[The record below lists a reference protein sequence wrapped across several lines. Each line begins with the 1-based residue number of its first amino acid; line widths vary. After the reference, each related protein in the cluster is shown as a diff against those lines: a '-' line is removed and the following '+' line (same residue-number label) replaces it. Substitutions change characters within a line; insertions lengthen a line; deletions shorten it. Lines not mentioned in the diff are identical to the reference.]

1 MISADIMCKTQGE
14 AIYMKASFSAEDSW
28 KFRPAFFRV
37 RRTRLEG
44 AVALLARAFI
54 ALILL
59 SFILL
64 SFIGWSVSASAQPAP
79 AIVRVDATP
88 SHIINSFDPDSAL
101 GSSIDVLSRMDI
113 DRVYTPHIIQESLSA
128 GWGPITYRNNTE
140 LRMAAWHWN
149 ENGTWS
155 DPAHRSGYF
164 TGSTELKDPIRYIL
178 AYALP
183 HRGFAT
189 SGDRP
194 VQGPNLTYWKSN
206 PYLTSK
212 FTGEND
218 ALHPQ
223 WVVVDLRA
231 EKPVNAVRVD
241 WASPYATTYQL
252 EYWTGTD
259 ALDFD
264 AGPKGEWKIFPAG
277 MLKQARGGTVTLKLA
292 DTPVS
297 TRFLR
302 VLMTESSNTCD
313 EHGSSDVRNCVGYAI
328 QHIAAGTIDGS
339 GAFVEVAKEPRER
352 LTTFCVSSIDP
363 WHSAADVNDGGGNQ
377 HSGFDIFFSSGLT
390 NNLPAMIPVTLLYG
404 TPDDATAQI
413 AYIERRGYRI
423 GYVEMG
429 EEPDGKHAMP
439 EDYAALYLQWATA
452 IHQVDPKLKL
462 GGPVF
467 EGVNEDIHV
476 WPDAQGRTSWMGRF
490 VDYLKSHGRI
500 ADLAFVS
507 FEHYPFEP
515 CDITWK
521 TLYSEPQLMKH
532 ILQVWRDDGVPK
544 NVPLM
549 VTENHL
555 AAGLTGPMTTIF
567 AALWLADNVGSF
579 FEGGGAA
586 FYHSPIQP
594 QGVQKTCLGWASWS
608 NFVSNEQ
615 YEIKGYTSP
624 YFAAHMINLEWV
636 QHRAGVHYMYPSS
649 VEIKDAD
656 GNGLVTTYA
665 VHRPDGNWSVMLV
678 NRDETTPH
686 TVRVQFEDGRNKQEA
701 HFSGPVTFVAFG
713 SEQYVWINDGPNSH
727 ADPDHPPVASMVE
740 AGPQT
745 TFTLPKASITVLRG
759 KVTGLRD

>member
-1 MISADIMCKTQGE
+1 MLRSEPATEFACTGAMISADM
-14 AIYMKASFSAEDSW
+14 MPSSAKRSLSLI
-28 KFRPAFFRV
+28 FCGLIFPGFIV
-37 RRTRLEG
+37 R
-44 AVALLARAFI
+44 
-54 ALILL
+54 
-59 SFILL
+59 
-64 SFIGWSVSASAQPAP
+64 SVSAPAQSAA
-79 AIVRVDATP
+79 AIVHVDATP

-155 DPAHRSGYF
+155 DAAHRSGYF

-212 FTGEND
+212 FTGESD

-231 EKPVNAVRVD
+231 EKPVSAIRVD
-241 WASPYATTYQL
+241 WASPYATTYQV
-252 EYWTGTD
+252 EYWTGAD

-264 AGPKGEWKIFPAG
+264 AGPKGEWKMFSSGA
-277 MLKQARGGTVTLKLA
+277 LKNAQGGTVILKLA
-292 DTPVS
+292 EAPVS

-339 GAFVEVAKEPRER
+339 GAFVEVAKDHGER

-377 HSGFDIFFSSGLT
+377 HSGFDLFFSSGLT

-404 TPDDATAQI
+404 TPDDAAAQI

-439 EDYAALYLQWATA
+439 EDYGALYLQWATA

-544 NVPLM
+544 DVPLM

-608 NFVSNEQ
+608 NFVSNEH

-636 QHRAGVHYMYPSS
+636 QHRAGVHHMYPSS

-656 GNGLVTTYA
+656 GNALVTTYA
-665 VHRPDGNWSVMLV
+665 VRRPDGNWSVMLV
-678 NRDETTPH
+678 NRDETNPH
-686 TVRVQFEDGRNKQEA
+686 TVQVKFEDGRKKQEEY
-701 HFSGPVTFVAFG
+701 FSGPVTFVTFG

-727 ADPDHPPVASMVE
+727 PDPDRPPVASTVE
-740 AGPQT
+740 AGSQT

-759 KVTGLRD
+759 KVMGLVE